1 MADTPTSEAEG
12 NWLAP
17 EEPDWLSE
25 ATSDTPTSDLS
36 NAAASAA
43 SAATQPVVA
52 RPTETETTDVAE
64 ARANSKVRPDSAS
77 TSKANRRD
85 QSDERPAQ
93 PAQPA
98 QGRVSGNTTKP
109 EKSGKSGKSG
119 EGGATTR
126 PSRSNDRVSV
136 APTPQGARKKLPRAQ
151 RAPRWRGRILPK
163 SILGISLLMLATGIG
178 AATAGTGLY
187 MNYQFRRDES
197 DALVKTFDNRAK
209 DAVRTVQAEGVNAR
223 RRIQDEI
230 EPIRKIAATGDTLR
244 DLLAQSQKSVWQ
256 VETADINGAAAVGT
270 AFVVASD
277 SDRSFLVT
285 SFNVVR
291 AATAKP
297 RPALIIRKGTESL
310 DAELWT
316 WQESRDLALLIV
328 KKPSLPRLDWGISTD
343 IRLGQQIF
351 AVSGFG
357 TAGGSITQG
366 FIADV
371 SKDGVQHT
379 AALGS
384 HFQGAPLLSDR
395 GLVLGI
401 ASRTYEPFGFP
412 SDGVW
417 FAAPIRSS
425 CETVLKCPESETSGA
440 GQVTG
445 AGTQR
450 NDTPSTVPSTA
461 DAVATSTNPTATD
474 SAPAETTTTT
484 RRRRRTTTTAP

>member
-1 MADTPTSEAEG
+1 MADTPISEAEG

-25 ATSDTPTSDLS
+25 ATSDAPTSETSDES
-36 NAAASAA
+36 AAADRPAA
-43 SAATQPVVA
+43 QPVGVRA
-52 RPTETETTDVAE
+52 RPTAIEPTRSPKASGGPTK
-64 ARANSKVRPDSAS
+64 SKTRSDHAIRP
-77 TSKANRRD
+77 TN
-85 QSDERPAQ
+85 
-93 PAQPA
+93 
-98 QGRVSGNTTKP
+98 VGNN
-109 EKSGKSGKSG
+109 GKSGNDAKAG
-119 EGGATTR
+119 TRETTGTIT
-126 PSRSNDRVSV
+126 RSARSTDRVS
-136 APTPQGARKKLPRAQ
+136 APTQNGSKRLTRAQ

-178 AATAGTGLY
+178 AATAGTALY
-187 MNYQFRRDES
+187 MNYQFRRDQS

-209 DAVRTVQAEGVNAR
+209 DAVSTVQAEGVNAR

-244 DLLAQSQKSVWQ
+244 DLLAKSEKSVWQ
-256 VETADINGAAAVGT
+256 VETADVNGAATVGT

-277 SDRSFLVT
+277 TDRSFLLT

-297 RPALIIRKGTESL
+297 RPALVIRKGSETI

-417 FAAPIRSS
+417 FAALIRSS
-425 CETVLKCPESETSGA
+425 CETVLKCPPSETSGA

-450 NDTPSTVPSTA
+450 NDTPSTVASTA
-461 DAVATSTNPTATD
+461 DAPATVAGPTATD
-474 SAPAETTTTT
+474 STPTDSTLTETTTTT
-484 RRRRRTTTTAP
+484 RRRRRRTTTTTP

>member
-1 MADTPTSEAEG
+1 MADTPTPEADG

-17 EEPDWLSE
+17 EEPDWLS
-25 ATSDTPTSDLS
+25 AASDSPTSDI
-36 NAAASAA
+36 ASPESA
-43 SAATQPVVA
+43 SVPVSTGSVRA
-52 RPTETETTDVAE
+52 DE
-64 ARANSKVRPDSAS
+64 ARAS
-77 TSKANRRD
+77 TPV
-85 QSDERPAQ
+85 ERPTPKNPANPANPANAKNPTNAANPKNPTTANPAKRSAQ
-93 PAQPA
+93 PAKAARNDRRSAAVTPETE
-98 QGRVSGNTTKP
+98 RRPNHTKP
-109 EKSGKSGKSG
+109 GKTPRSR
-119 EGGATTR
+119 R
-126 PSRSNDRVSV
+126 P
-136 APTPQGARKKLPRAQ
+136 
-151 RAPRWRGRILPK
+151 PRWRGRILPK
-163 SILGISLLMLATGIG
+163 SILGISLLMLATGVG
-178 AATAGTGLY
+178 AATAGTALY
-187 MNYQFRRDES
+187 MNYQFRRDQS
-197 DALVKTFDNRAK
+197 DALVKTFDKRSK
-209 DAVRTVQAEGVNAR
+209 DAIATVQAEGVNAR

-244 DLLAQSQKSVWQ
+244 DLLADSEKSIWEVS
-256 VETADINGAAAVGT
+256 TADINGAASVGT

-277 SDRSFLVT
+277 SDRSFLIT
-285 SFNVVR
+285 SFSVVR

-297 RPALIIRKGTESL
+297 GPKLTLRKGNESL
-310 DAELWT
+310 VAELWT

-328 KKPSLPRLDWGISTD
+328 KKPSLPRLDWGISSD

-371 SKDGVQHT
+371 SSNGVQHT

-401 ASRTYEPFGFP
+401 ASRSYEPYGFP

-417 FAAPIRSS
+417 FAPPIRST
-425 CETVLKCPESETSGA
+425 CETLLKCPATETSGA

-450 NDTPSTVPSTA
+450 TDTPPADNSSADDSSATPGTGSTTEVP
-461 DAVATSTNPTATD
+461 
-474 SAPAETTTTT
+474 TTEG
-484 RRRRRTTTTAP
+484 